1 MHAKGGYEETTCACF
16 LRAERQTLLAIRSQS
31 LSSLAGP
38 PQTSKI
44 AVMRTTYVAPL
55 TDETAREAQRK
66 AATPAPETLPKT
78 PKSDVLLVGFDL
90 GTNTSCVKAA
100 WAHTAELI
108 VNDIIP
114 TAVGYAREG
123 IVDNLLPGNAKVL
136 YGHAAL
142 KNRLYLR
149 MVSPLANGV
158 INDRAATHDFIRH
171 IRQVINAPTGV
182 ELRAVVGIPAGADR
196 TAHDQLVQALTGF
209 FDKTMLVPEPFLAA
223 LGFRDES
230 RLSDP
235 AYIDPVRNSIFVDI
249 GAGTTDVSLV
259 QGYFPTGD
267 DQTSVAFAGDM
278 VDTLIH
284 SAIRSAYPDVDI
296 SIPKVRELKEQY
308 SYVGKADSQIQI
320 SVIVGG
326 KLRKLD
332 LSTMVGDAC
341 QQLLVRVLDCV
352 KAVIAEAS
360 SDSVGEVLQN
370 IILTGGGS
378 RIRNIDSEL
387 QHLLAEEGY
396 EKPRVL
402 TVGENHKELVAKG
415 ALVAARQAKD
425 HQWTTLS
432 T

>member
-1 MHAKGGYEETTCACF
+1 MPET
-16 LRAERQTLLAIRSQS
+16 AI
-31 LSSLAGP
+31 
-38 PQTSKI
+38 
-44 AVMRTTYVAPL
+44 MRTTYVAPL

-66 AATPAPETLPKT
+66 AAAPAPAEHASKA
-78 PKSDVLLVGFDL
+78 KSDVLLVGLDF

-100 WAHTAELI
+100 WAHSPELV
-108 VNDIIP
+108 VNEIIP
-114 TAVGYAREG
+114 TAVGYVGEG
-123 IVDNLLPGNAKVL
+123 IVENLLPGNAKIL
-136 YGHAAL
+136 FGHVAL

-149 MVSPLANGV
+149 MVAPLANGV

-171 IRQVINAPTGV
+171 IRQVINAPAGI
-182 ELRAVVGIPAGADR
+182 ELRAAVGMPTTADR
-196 TAHDQLVQALTGF
+196 AARDQLTETLAGF
-209 FDKTMLVPEPFLAA
+209 FDKAMLVPEPFLAA
-223 LGFRDES
+223 LGFRDEA

-235 AYIDPVRNSIFVDI
+235 GYLDPVRNSIFVDI
-249 GAGTTDVSLV
+249 GAGTTDVCLI

-278 VDTLIH
+278 VDSLIH
-284 SAIRSAYPDVDI
+284 SAIKSAHPDVDI
-296 SIPKVRELKEQY
+296 SIPRVREIKEQY
-308 SYVGKADSQIQI
+308 SYVGKVESQAQI
-320 SVIVGG
+320 SVLVGG

-332 LSTMVGDAC
+332 LTAIIGNAC
-341 QQLLVRVLDCV
+341 QQLLMRVLDCV

-378 RIRNIDSEL
+378 RIRNIDTEL
-387 QHLLAEEGY
+387 QRFLLEEGY

-415 ALVAARQAKD
+415 ALVAARQSKE
-425 HQWTTLS
+425 HQWNTLS